1 MSYSLNQEE
10 YFVILET
17 SKPEQIVSAAEMHS
31 RLVDWLLAHPEDLP
45 RGLEEFP
52 SPEAQADHLMDTVCE
67 LPMPR
72 GEFFQWYAIRLEK

>member
-17 SKPEQIVSAAEMHS
+17 SQPEEIVTAAEMHGK
-31 RLVDWLLAHPEDLP
+31 LVAWILAHPGELP
-45 RGLEEFP
+45 RGLEAFP
-52 SPEAQADHLMDTVCE
+52 TTSDQADHLMDTVCE
-67 LPMPR
+67 LPMPK